1 MEQAGWQR
9 WIPLCGV
16 LFVILFIVGI
26 SFAGNSLD
34 SSESDQAY
42 LDWYG
47 DSGHQTA
54 SIAGA
59 YVLALAGVAML
70 LFMNRLRAVVAQ
82 AEGGQQLFAPF
93 ILAGGTAF
101 VVALGIAAAS
111 FVAVPAGVKFGS
123 EPMPSSADLVR
134 FLPQIGWGVLL
145 VLGMFP
151 LIFAIFAT
159 AMASMRYGIFP
170 GWYNWLSV
178 ICGIVLFFSVFFL
191 PLIALG
197 IWLLAG
203 SWVLMKQ
210 QSVAAA

>member
-1 MEQAGWQR
+1 MDQAGWQR

-16 LFVILFIVGI
+16 LFVILFIIGI
-26 SFAGNSLD
+26 SFAGNSLE

-59 YVLALAGVAML
+59 YVLAVAGVAML

-82 AEGGQQLFAPF
+82 AEGARPLFAPF
-93 ILAGGTAF
+93 IFAGGTVF
-101 VVALGIAAAS
+101 VVSLAVAAAA

-134 FLPQIGWGVLL
+134 FLPQIGYGMLL

-159 AMASMRYGIFP
+159 ALASMRYSIFP

-178 ICGIVLFFSVFFL
+178 LCAVVLFLAVFFL

-203 SWVLMKQ
+203 SWVLMKH
-210 QSVAAA
+210 QSANAA